1 MNKIHNPVPFYTLS
15 DAAIELNRIL
25 NVNYYD
31 KKKILSLALAYDIK
45 LHIMVFG
52 WNVVGDYSHII
63 SPNTFRKLE
72 PDQARLRSFIIN
84 TYEHLNTIS
93 DAFVQN
99 VLDEGGLISLSD
111 LAIRQLYFKNKLECD
126 DIHSYFSDNLI
137 TIDEILSYEE
147 KNLLLEHYKFKAEA
161 MQYEDEKKLNIYK
174 ALENVN
180 ILYLSLLVNEEESK
194 SSYLIPKPNKLTSY
208 KTEDNEDIYYP
219 GIKLRNVVITHPEL
233 MRIAE
238 NRLNRLPVHPL
249 LPKVEEYKPTIK
261 NKRPGKSNEKANAQL
276 AAKTIAMHVWKNDK
290 AKQIKTGE
298 MCEIVWNTLIET
310 PHVQELPDKQES
322 LKDWIKDVAPE
333 YAKEPGRP
341 KNT

>member
-1 MNKIHNPVPFYTLS
+1 MNKTNNPVPFYTLN

-25 NVNYYD
+25 NVDYYD
-31 KKKILSLALAYDIK
+31 KKKMLSLALAYDIK

-63 SPNTFRKLE
+63 SPNTFRNLE
-72 PDQARLRSFIIN
+72 PDQALLRSFIQN

-99 VLDEGGLISLSD
+99 VLDEGGLISLTN

-137 TIDEILSYEE
+137 AIDEILNHEE
-147 KNLLLEHYKFKAEA
+147 KNLLLEHYKFKADA
-161 MQYEDEKKLNIYK
+161 IQDEDQKKFSIYK
-174 ALENVN
+174 AIDNIN
-180 ILYLSLLVNEEESK
+180 ILYINLLVNEEESK
-194 SSYLIPKPNKLTSY
+194 SNYLIPKPNKLSSY
-208 KTEDNEDIYYP
+208 KTEDGEQIYYP
-219 GIKLRNVVITHPEL
+219 KIKIKDVVIIHPEL

-238 NRLNRLPVHPL
+238 NRVNRLPVHPL
-249 LPKVEEYKPTIK
+249 LPKVDEYKPTLK

-276 AAKTIAMHVWKNDK
+276 AAKTIATHVWKNDS

-310 PHVQELPDKQES
+310 QHVQELPDKQES

>member
-1 MNKIHNPVPFYTLS
+1 MNKIHIPVPFYTLS

-25 NVNYYD
+25 NVDYYD

-45 LHIMVFG
+45 LHVMVFG

-72 PDQARLRSFIIN
+72 PDQARLRSFIQN

-93 DAFVQN
+93 DTFVQN
-99 VLDEGGLISLSD
+99 VLDEGGLISLTD

-161 MQYEDEKKLNIYK
+161 MQYQDEKKFNIYK

-194 SSYLIPKPNKLTSY
+194 SNYLIPKPNKLTSY

-219 GIKLRNVVITHPEL
+219 KIKLKNVVITHPEL